1 MARRLSFDERA
12 RIEAMNAAGLSV
24 EETARRLD
32 RHPVTVYRELAR
44 CGRRDGYDAEAA
56 QADAEDKAAR
66 PKTLKLVSDPGLA
79 DVVGALLGEGMSPHA
94 ASAELRSH
102 GRRVCGETIYRACY
116 DHTGR
121 SGLDEGSWRCLA
133 RGRRRRK
140 QRGRCTRKPSPL
152 GVFKPIADRPAA
164 ASGRSEAGHWEGDL
178 IIGRGNRSA
187 VVTLTERV
195 SRQTPLAALPHG
207 YDAQSTAVAVTAAL
221 GRQPK
226 RLVKTLTWDTH
237 TGSVPGRG
245 RV

>member
-121 SGLDEGSWRCLA
+121 SGLDEGLLA
-133 RGRRRRK
+133 VSG
-140 QRGRCTRKPSPL
+140 P
-152 GVFKPIADRPAA
+152 RPAA
-164 ASGRSEAGHWEGDL
+164 AQTAGPVHAKAQPAGCFQADSGPSRSRVWAQR
-178 IIGRGNRSA
+178 GR
-187 VVTLTERV
+187 
-195 SRQTPLAALPHG
+195 
-207 YDAQSTAVAVTAAL
+207 AL
-221 GRQPK
+221 GGRLDHRQGQP
-226 RLVKTLTWDTH
+226 LS
-237 TGSVPGRG
+237 GG
-245 RV
+245 